1 MKNQPK
7 IVIEN
12 NTVFLTLDLKGL
24 GLYEKGKAIHRFI
37 NNDTKIV
44 EDYADTIIRG
54 ILRRNGIN
62 VYSND
67 KSVLKCLFDTLKRK
81 GKRIEI
87 IDFYKNANIDNCEIL
102 KTTDNKMTVLLEEDR
117 YLECGVEIKEVDI

>member
-24 GLYEKGKAIHRFI
+24 GLYEKGKAIRRFI